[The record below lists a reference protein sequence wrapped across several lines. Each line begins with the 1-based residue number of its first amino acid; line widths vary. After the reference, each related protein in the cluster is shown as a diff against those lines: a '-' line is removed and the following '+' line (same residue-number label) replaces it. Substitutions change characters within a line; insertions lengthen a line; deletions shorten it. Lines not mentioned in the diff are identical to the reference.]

1 MNFIADQQTLDDLNL
16 TGKYRPDSVFNLFNR
31 CRSRGGEALL
41 ESMFRH
47 PLTDATQINR
57 RVELLQY
64 FRWKHILFPFTGELL
79 ARTREYLDMGSRRNK
94 ISVRKGL
101 LRLRL
106 LEAVVKDER
115 YRVIVAGVQAMR
127 EMLRTLEGLVVLLD
141 EDGPF
146 GEQVLELRELLGLPG
161 IREVMT
167 AAGRVS
173 AYHYILQHTCREPL
187 ERTMNIIS
195 ELDLYIAVSDVAR
208 DKGFCQ
214 GVALPAGGQPS
225 LNGDPDRVGILHIIG
240 LYHPGLSATTAVAN
254 DLAFDAAHNTLFL
267 TGANMSGKSTL
278 MKAVGIAVYLAHM
291 GFPLPVASMEFSV
304 MDGLYS
310 SINVPDNL
318 ALGYS
323 HFYAEV
329 IRVKTVAA
337 DVGRGL
343 RLVVIFDEL
352 FKGTNVQDAYEATT
366 AVTGAFTG
374 WDQCF
379 FIVSTHIIEAGE
391 ALREEH
397 AGIQFARLPTVMKNG
412 QPRYTHRLEEG
423 ITDDRHGMTI
433 IRNEGI
439 LEMLE

>member
-47 PLTDATQINR
+47 PLSDATQIHR

-79 ARTREYLDMGSRRNK
+79 ARVREYLDMGSRRRK
-94 ISVRKGL
+94 VSVWMGL

-106 LEAVVKDER
+106 LEVSVKDER
-115 YRVIVAGVQAMR
+115 YRIIVAGVQAMR
-127 EMLRTLEGLVVLLD
+127 EMLRILEGLVVLLD

-146 GEQVLELRELLGLPG
+146 GEQALELREVLGLPG

-167 AAGRVS
+167 DHGKIANP
-173 AYHYILQHTCREPL
+173 HHILQTKYREAL
-187 ERTMNIIS
+187 ERVIDIIS

-214 GVALPAGGQPS
+214 GVARGVDAP
-225 LNGDPDRVGILHIIG
+225 VLHITG
-240 LYHPGLSATTAVAN
+240 LYHPGLSSTSAVPN
-254 DLAFDAAHNTLFL
+254 DLSFDAHRNTLFL

-278 MKAVGIAVYLAHM
+278 MKAVGITVYLAHM
-291 GFPLPVASMEFSV
+291 GFPLPASSMEFSV

-366 AVTGAFTG
+366 AVTGAFAG
-374 WDQCF
+374 FEKCF

-391 ALREEH
+391 ALRDKH
-397 AGIQFARLPTVMKNG
+397 AGMQFARLSTVMRNG

-433 IRNEGI
+433 IMNEGI
-439 LEMLE
+439 LEMLD